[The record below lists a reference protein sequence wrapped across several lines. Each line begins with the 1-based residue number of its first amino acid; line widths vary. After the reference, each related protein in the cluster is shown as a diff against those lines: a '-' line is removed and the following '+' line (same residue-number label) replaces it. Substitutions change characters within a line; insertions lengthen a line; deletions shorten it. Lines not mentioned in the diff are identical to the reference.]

1 MDITDIKREL
11 SQKGFCIVPD
21 ALTSE
26 EVEKC
31 VGWFRDWQKSIP
43 DHDYQHEKLS
53 PHGIYKF
60 HEAGHQRHSWY
71 IRTHPRIKEIFQG
84 LWNTKNLIVS
94 FDGSC
99 YIPKSLKKKDKIWTH
114 TDQGP
119 GKKGLH
125 CIQGY
130 VALTTNKERTFVCYE
145 GTHNIHEK
153 YFADRGIKK
162 GGDWQLIEHSVVN
175 SMKNYKRVNH
185 VKAGSLVLWDSRVFH
200 QNQYG
205 KPNSEERIVQYVC
218 YLPKNHEKN
227 TLAMRKKRQKYFNER
242 RTTSHWPCPIKV
254 NGLQGRNFGNERLVI
269 DYSRLREPDLSDM
282 IEEIQELL

>member
-1 MDITDIKREL
+1 MDIAKIKETL
-11 SQKGFCIVPD
+11 NHKGYCIVPGV
-21 ALTSE
+21 LTSAE
-26 EVEKC
+26 IKKC
-31 VGWFRDWQKSIP
+31 IGWFRDWQSSIP

-60 HEAGHQRHSWY
+60 HEAGHQRHAWY
-71 IRTHPRIKEIFQG
+71 IRTRPRVREVFKG
-84 LWNTKNLIVS
+84 LWDTNELTVS

-114 TDQGP
+114 TDQAP
-119 GKKGLH
+119 GKLGRH

-130 VALTTNKERTFVCYE
+130 VALTSNTERTFVCYE

-153 YFADRGIKK
+153 YFKDRGITK
-162 GGDWQLIEHSVVN
+162 GGDWQLIEHDVVN
-175 SMKNYKRVNH
+175 AMKDYKKIND

-205 KPNSEERIVQYVC
+205 KPGSEERIVQYVC

-227 TLAMRKKRQKYFNER
+227 TMAMRKKRRKYFNER

-254 NGLQGRNFGNERLVI
+254 NGKQGRTFGNERLRI
-269 DYSRLREPDLSDM
+269 NYDALRAPRLDDM
-282 IEEIQELL
+282 MDEIEQLL